1 MIVIKKIYLD
11 KEGYSQYLNE
21 IEQIRE
27 KIRNNSS
34 NITEY
39 QSDDAYGDGWHDNF
53 AYEQAI
59 KIENMLFHELDIKLK
74 GLENIIVIEKKD
86 NNNNYVDLN
95 CIIDVMFDGEEQ
107 LESYIISGNSSSNIN
122 NDIPIITLNSPLGR
136 ATYKKKKGDFFSYQ
150 VDNLLLKGK
159 IINIRKN
166 NKKNKILFT

>member
-53 AYEQAI
+53 AYEQAV
-59 KIENMLFHELDIKLK
+59 KTENMLFHELDIKLK
-74 GLENIIVIEKKD
+74 GLENIVVIEKKD
-86 NNNNYVDLN
+86 NNNNCVDLN
-95 CIIDVMFDGEEQ
+95 CIIDVMFDGEEE
-107 LESYIISGNSSSNIN
+107 LESYIVSGNSSSNIN
-122 NDIPIITLNSPLGR
+122 NIIPVITLNSPLGR
-136 ATYKKKKGDFFSYQ
+136 ATYKKKKGDSFSYQ
-150 VDNLLLKGK
+150 VDNLILKGK

-166 NKKNKILFT
+166 Q